1 MMAELESHGGDAARA
16 AWLAAVAAA
25 GGGATCVVVAAEAP
39 VVAAL
44 LCEALH
50 LPATCAE
57 RFQLD
62 PGGCSVLQP
71 GKGGGPASASCVN
84 AGAAS
89 GP

>member
-1 MMAELESHGGDAARA
+1 MMAELESHGGDAAQA
-16 AWLAAVAAA
+16 AWLAALSATA
-25 GGGATCVVVAAEAP
+25 GGTTCVVVAAEAP

-50 LPATCAE
+50 LPANCAE
-57 RFQLD
+57 RLRLD

-84 AGAAS
+84 AEFAS